1 MVNRILDVIFSFYF
15 NLRYLPFNFAV
26 KMPLMVNRH
35 IRVRMLKKG
44 NIIINNSQ
52 LSFGMI
58 HLGVE
63 KGSFHLAKRV
73 STIYIEK
80 DCRLVFNG
88 QSTIDG
94 GFSIAI
100 NHGGEINIGKNVHL
114 NANNIVSA
122 SSLIK
127 FEDNVGTGWDC
138 TFIDWDGHDIVDLGT
153 DKVIN
158 GPKCIFIGK
167 NCWIGAKTTIMKGVS
182 LCKNTIVPY
191 GSIITKK
198 CEEPYCIFGGIP
210 NRVLK
215 ANIARKDKI

>member
-26 KMPLMVNRH
+26 KMPLRVNRH

-44 NIIINNSQ
+44 NIIITNSQ

-63 KGSFHLAKRV
+63 KGSFHLAKKV

-138 TFIDWDGHDIVDLGT
+138 TFIDWDGHDIIDLGT
-153 DKVIN
+153 DRVIN
-158 GPKCIFIGK
+158 EPKCIFIGK

-191 GSIITKK
+191 GSVITKK
-198 CEEPYCIFGGIP
+198 CEEAYSIFGGMP

-215 ANIARKDKI
+215 TNIARKDKI

>member
-1 MVNRILDVIFSFYF
+1 MISEILDIVYSVYF
-15 NLRYLPFNFAV
+15 NLKYLPFKVAKKF
-26 KMPLMVNRH
+26 PLMVNRH
-35 IRVRMLKKG
+35 LKIKMLSKG
-44 NIIINNSQ
+44 SVIINSDQ
-52 LSFGMI
+52 LSIGMI
-58 HLGVE
+58 HLGVD
-63 KGSFHLAKRV
+63 KGSFRLAKKV

-88 QSTIDG
+88 RSIIDG

-100 NHGGEINIGKNVHL
+100 NRGGEINIGKNVHL

-127 FEDNVGTGWDC
+127 FDDNVGTGWDC

-153 DKVIN
+153 DRVIN
-158 GPKCIFIGK
+158 EPKCIFIGK

-198 CEEPYCIFGGIP
+198 CEEPYSIFGGMP

>member
-1 MVNRILDVIFSFYF
+1 MISKILDIVYSIYF
-15 NLRYLPFNFAV
+15 NLRYLPFKVAKKF
-26 KMPLMVNRH
+26 PLIVNRH
-35 IRVRMLKKG
+35 LDIRMLSKG
-44 NIIINNSQ
+44 NIIINSNQ
-52 LSFGMI
+52 LSIGMI
-58 HLGVE
+58 HLGIDR
-63 KGSFHLAKRV
+63 GSFRLAKKV

-88 QSTIDG
+88 RSIIDG

-100 NHGGEINIGKNVHL
+100 NRGGEINIGKNVHL

>member
-1 MVNRILDVIFSFYF
+1 MISEILDIVYSVYF
-15 NLRYLPFNFAV
+15 NLKYLPFKVAKKF
-26 KMPLMVNRH
+26 PLMVNRH
-35 IRVRMLKKG
+35 LKIKMLSKG
-44 NIIINNSQ
+44 SVIINSDQ
-52 LSFGMI
+52 LSIGMI
-58 HLGVE
+58 HLGVD
-63 KGSFHLAKRV
+63 KGSFRLAKKV

-88 QSTIDG
+88 RSIIDG

-100 NHGGEINIGKNVHL
+100 NRGGEINIGKNVHL

-127 FEDNVGTGWDC
+127 FDDNVGTGWDC

-153 DKVIN
+153 DRVIN

>member
-26 KMPLMVNRH
+26 KMPLRVNRH

-44 NIIINNSQ
+44 NIIITNSQ

-63 KGSFHLAKRV
+63 KGSFHLAKKV

-138 TFIDWDGHDIVDLGT
+138 TFIDWDGHDIIDLGT
-153 DKVIN
+153 DRVIN
-158 GPKCIFIGK
+158 EPKCIFIGK

>member
-26 KMPLMVNRH
+26 KMPLRVNRH

-44 NIIINNSQ
+44 NIIITNSQ

-63 KGSFHLAKRV
+63 KGSFHLAKKV

-100 NHGGEINIGKNVHL
+100 NHGGEINIGKNVIL
-114 NANNIVSA
+114 
-122 SSLIK
+122 
-127 FEDNVGTGWDC
+127 
-138 TFIDWDGHDIVDLGT
+138 
-153 DKVIN
+153 
-158 GPKCIFIGK
+158 
-167 NCWIGAKTTIMKGVS
+167 MQ
-182 LCKNTIVPY
+182 
-191 GSIITKK
+191 II
-198 CEEPYCIFGGIP
+198 
-210 NRVLK
+210 
-215 ANIARKDKI
+215 